1 MMAFRKHIL
10 VAVASLLGVVVMS
23 VPGEV
28 QAQEVEELAG
38 DIAHELDGRLDLKKV
53 GLRHQH
59 IFCFTD

>member
-28 QAQEVEELAG
+28 QAQEVEERDHPAS
-38 DIAHELDGRLDLKKV
+38 RKSFV
-53 GLRHQH
+53 
-59 IFCFTD
+59 